1 MILLA
6 WLMALG
12 ASVASA
18 EDAAACAALR
28 LRPTPAPREGYA
40 CQALADGL
48 ALCLM
53 CGSAPITDDQLR
65 SWGVTAS
72 DARTAAAAATAAVL
86 TDQRPLRVEI
96 PDMDGRAYFVSQHGD
111 GLDAAALLHPERL
124 AALLGQDPVIA
135 VPAHD
140 TLIAWVPGDSELDKV
155 VAVGVKRAHEAAV
168 HPVSE
173 KLYQFKDGEW
183 IVWGQ
188 LKTPDPL
195 FQR

>member
-1 MILLA
+1 MILSFL
-6 WLMALG
+6 LSL
-12 ASVASA
+12 STTASA
-18 EDAAACAALR
+18 ADAACANLR
-28 LRPTPAPREGYA
+28 LRPTPAVREGYA

-53 CGSAPITDDQLR
+53 CGQSPITTDQLR
-65 SWGVTAS
+65 QWGATFE
-72 DARTAAAAATAAVL
+72 DAQTAAAAATANVL
-86 TDQRPLRVEI
+86 SARRPLRVEI
-96 PDMDGRAYFVSQHGD
+96 PNTGGKAYWVSQQGD
-111 GLDAAALLHPERL
+111 GLDAAPLLHPERF
-124 AALLGQDPVIA
+124 ARLLGDNPVIG

-140 TLIAWVPGDSELDKV
+140 TLIAWVPGDSELDKM
-155 VAVGVKRAHEAAV
+155 VAVGVKRAHDAAS

-183 IVWGQ
+183 IVWGE